1 MWKLFGNIVEMFIY
15 ASAYMLISMIA
26 LKIVAAAFLPDL
38 ERKLAENNTAF
49 SLVCASVFIGLALV
63 LSSVLR

>member
-15 ASAYMLISMIA
+15 ASVYMIISLIA
-26 LKIVAAAFLPDL
+26 LKITAAAFMPDL
-38 ERKLAENNTAF
+38 EKKLSENNTAF
-49 SLVCASVFIGLALV
+49 SLLCASVFIGMALI

>member
-1 MWKLFGNIVEMFIY
+1 MWKLLGNIVEMFIY
-15 ASAYMLISMIA
+15 ASVYMLISMIA

-38 ERKLAENNTAF
+38 EKKLAENNMAF
-49 SLVCASVFIGLALV
+49 SLICASVFVGMALV